1 MRLASVR
8 IFVDDLSKARGVPMH
23 GLPEKQYWGG
33 IMLFAQDPAGN
44 TITFIQYPAEG
55 AA

>member
-8 IFVDDLSKARGVPMH
+8 IFVDDPS
-23 GLPEKQYWGG
+23 
-33 IMLFAQDPAGN
+33 GN
-44 TITFIQYPAEG
+44 TITFIQYPAED